1 MACLRGSPSLPGASV
16 PQVIL
21 FSVSV
26 GDHRPGSRRPPVLSF
41 PAQGCPRERAGPR
54 LARPRVPVCS
64 PSPHVVVPLLG
75 TPSFYSK
82 ALTVTQGLA
91 PEPPTPQTLAF
102 PKGPVLTEPQA
113 TDRPGLGTWLPGA
126 RARPHVKPHGQG
138 GTKLG
143 TLSMRTL
150 PSPSQWVLAGV
161 EGVPV
166 SPSDKCLSLVLKGSS
181 LRRSLSSF

>member
-1 MACLRGSPSLPGASV
+1 M
-16 PQVIL
+16 
-21 FSVSV
+21 
-26 GDHRPGSRRPPVLSF
+26 
-41 PAQGCPRERAGPR
+41 
-54 LARPRVPVCS
+54 CS

-75 TPSFYSK
+75 IPSFYSK

-113 TDRPGLGTWLPGA
+113 TDGPGLGTWLPGA
-126 RARPHVKPHGQG
+126 RARPHVKPRGQG

-143 TLSMRTL
+143 TLSMHTL

>member
-1 MACLRGSPSLPGASV
+1 MGRPGRHGKGPVGPPVCQGPLSPR
-16 PQVIL
+16 L
-21 FSVSV
+21 FYFLIVSV

-54 LARPRVPVCS
+54 LARPHAPCLF
-64 PSPHVVVPLLG
+64 PPHVVVPLLG

-91 PEPPTPQTLAF
+91 PEPPIPQTLAS

-113 TDRPGLGTWLPGA
+113 TDRGRGWGTWLLGA
-126 RARPHVKPHGQG
+126 RAPPVKPRGQG

-143 TLSMRTL
+143 TLSMHTL
-150 PSPSQWVLAGV
+150 PSGGGSGCSC
-161 EGVPV
+161 VP
-166 SPSDKCLSLVLKGSS
+166 
-181 LRRSLSSF
+181 R